1 MHFISGLQNN
11 AISKNERKITTM
23 LLVSSFG
30 YVSLALPFIIYYTF
44 TGSEVFATATDTR
57 LSPKN
62 IVKV

>member
-11 AISKNERKITTM
+11 VISKNERKITTM

-44 TGSEVFATATDTR
+44 TGSEVLFMSWIIKIS
-57 LSPKN
+57 L
-62 IVKV
+62 VKI